1 MDVIEITET
10 RFKNTLF
17 DKEFSDFMYENR
29 VKINGKKRKKKDFF
43 LDLSF
48 AEINDFYT
56 FNEYVIKI
64 LDHLNLDINTDE
76 IKLIINI
83 RSLEG
88 VKTVYNFILT
98 NKEIQE
104 FVGNEILKYL
114 KDNKYIE
121 LDDYSTPIIIEE
133 IYKKLEEK
141 SILNKN
147 DKNYFKNNKIH
158 LEKQYFKQFVR
169 EIILKQFPKYE
180 LIKKDNEI
188 IEYYSLFAFFD
199 KEAFFDEYN
208 IKH

>member
-1 MDVIEITET
+1 MNVIEITET

-17 DKEFSDFMYENR
+17 NKEFSDFMYENR

-48 AEINDFYT
+48 VEINDFYT
-56 FNEYVIKI
+56 FNEYVVKI
-64 LDHLNLDINTDE
+64 LKHLGFDINNDE

-88 VKTVYNFILT
+88 VKTVYNFILI
-98 NKEIQE
+98 NREIQE
-104 FVGNEILKYL
+104 FVGNEILNYL

-121 LDDYSTPIIIEE
+121 IDDYSTTVIIEE
-133 IYKKLEEK
+133 IYEKLKEK
-141 SILNKN
+141 SIQNK
-147 DKNYFKNNKIH
+147 DDIYYFKNNEIN
-158 LEKQYFKQFVR
+158 LEKQYFKEFVR

-188 IEYYSLFAFFD
+188 TEYYSLFAFFD
-199 KEAFFDEYN
+199 KEAFFDEYD
-208 IKH
+208 I